1 MRGMTYQLDDLRR
14 DGFMVIP
21 GFLDEARTARLLEVA
36 EGLRACYLQRD
47 PLTGRR
53 GFLVSP
59 WHVAAIHHPGFYEG
73 APDWWFPEMLDLVA
87 DPRILQLWRAVVG
100 FEPMCARAELFMD
113 PPMPHAI
120 DLQMQAIAAPDGAG
134 LWHRDEP
141 DPPDEAAG
149 QAGHFR
155 GGVRRDDGYLLEIA
169 LVPSEAFEYV
179 PGSHLRWDTSAEL
192 DACKR
197 GRTIEERTRPLPGG
211 CRIRLRAGDAVM
223 VDGSGIH
230 RGWYAHG
237 VERRTITLSYTNAR
251 YLWLYRKG
259 DDRLR
264 CLLEPDDLE
273 RLRPATR
280 KFFGRW
286 RDLSTDSSDER

>member
-1 MRGMTYQLDDLRR
+1 VTDQLDDLRR
-14 DGFMVIP
+14 DGFMVIRA
-21 GFLDEARTARLLEVA
+21 FLDRARTARLLEIA
-36 EGLRACYLQRD
+36 EGLRARYLQCD

-59 WHVAAIHHPGFYEG
+59 WHMATIHHPGFYEG
-73 APDWWFPEMLDLVA
+73 APDWWFGEMLDMVA
-87 DPRILQLWRAVVG
+87 DRRVLDLWQAVVG
-100 FEPMCARAELFMD
+100 FEPLCARPSLFMD
-113 PPMPHAI
+113 PPLPHAL
-120 DLQMQAIAAPDGAG
+120 DLQMKAIAAPDGAG

-141 DPPDEAAG
+141 DPPDDETG
-149 QAGHFR
+149 QPGLFR

-169 LVPSEAFEYV
+169 LVPSDAFEYV
-179 PGSHLRWDTSAEL
+179 PGSHLRWDTPAEL

-197 GRTIEERTRPLPGG
+197 GGTIEERTRPLPGG
-211 CRIRLRAGDAVM
+211 CRVRLQAGDAVM

-237 VERRTITLSYTNAR
+237 VRRRTITLSYMNAR
-251 YLWLYRKG
+251 YLWLYQQG

-264 CLLEPDDLE
+264 CFLEPEDLE

-280 KFFGRW
+280 TFFRRW
-286 RDLSTDSSDER
+286 HDLSRDASGER